1 MVKICEYGQMGC
13 PECGGDRI
21 HHGSG
26 NGPFWPFVR
35 RLCKKCSGHG
45 WIPIPPPP
53 PLPPDRYL
61 SPPDDEVRKAVA
73 IEEVLQK
80 CEVCILH
87 RYEPF
92 VGRFAVVCLDGEEIA
107 SIPILKEQ
115 SEQDEFFAAVKQLV
129 LRLVK

>member
-26 NGPFWPFVR
+26 LVR
-35 RLCKKCSGHG
+35 SWWWTTPPCLKCDGKG
-45 WIPIPPPP
+45 WIPIPPPQF
-53 PLPPDRYL
+53 LPDGP
-61 SPPDDEVRKAVA
+61 SFAPAN
-73 IEEVLQK
+73 EESVEQVLQT
-80 CEVCILH
+80 CEVVILY
-87 RYEPF
+87 RYSCG

-115 SEQDEFFAAVKQLV
+115 SEQDEFFAALKQLV